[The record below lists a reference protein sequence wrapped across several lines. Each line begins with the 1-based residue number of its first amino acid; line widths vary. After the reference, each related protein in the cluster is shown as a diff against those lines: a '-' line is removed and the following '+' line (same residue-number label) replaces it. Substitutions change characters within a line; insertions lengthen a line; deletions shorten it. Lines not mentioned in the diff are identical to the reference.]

1 MNKRILF
8 FCLLASFYF
17 TGYGQTQRLVLI
29 EEATNASCGPC
40 AAQNPGF
47 DALLNQNR
55 DKLTA
60 IKYHWYYPGY
70 DPMYNQ
76 NTVENLA
83 RVAYYGINGVPTAMI
98 DGVIENRTGFSYPGS
113 PAGYSQAI
121 INEYAAIPSPFEI
134 DLYHRLSANQDSIYV
149 TMRIRAAEDFSGSL
163 KAQMAV
169 VEKHINFTSPPGTN
183 GEKNFLDVMKKML
196 PDHLGTTLPV
206 NWQSG
211 DYLILTQSWKL
222 QNIYNMSELGV
233 VGFIQN
239 ATTKSVK
246 QAANSSTEVFAP
258 YYNTDVALT
267 KISNLTETNCMGKI
281 SPKVILSNFGLNPL
295 TSVDIVYH
303 VNGEN
308 QQIYN
313 WTGNLD
319 YLGFQEIE
327 LPEISF
333 SVIPANE
340 AVVYLTN
347 PNGTA
352 DEFHQ
357 NDTIVKAFNAAVV
370 TPNEVKLLLKLDNNP
385 QETTWDITNSEG
397 TVVFSGGP
405 YTQAGTLIQET
416 FQFTESDCY
425 VFTIY
430 DAGGNGLAI
439 PGFFALFYGGNN
451 QIISGTAFGSK
462 ALAQFEVDATVGFE
476 DHSKPVDLS
485 VYPNPVNDKGFVS
498 FTLFERNPVTIEIFN
513 SLGQSIKKIDK
524 GEMNPGNCIL
534 EIGADDIDQGIYF
547 IKVSIGAEYISK
559 KITVLK

>member
-1 MNKRILF
+1 MNKHILL
-8 FCLLASFYF
+8 FCLLTSFFF

-40 AAQNPGF
+40 ASQNPGF

-70 DPMYNQ
+70 DPMYNH

-113 PAGYSQAI
+113 PAGYNQTI
-121 INEYAAIPSPFEI
+121 INEYSVVPSPFEI
-134 DLYHRLSANQDSIYV
+134 DMYHRLSANNDSIYV
-149 TMRIRAAEDFSGSL
+149 TMRIRAAEDISGSF

-169 VEKHINFTSPPGTN
+169 VEKHIDFTAPPGTN
-183 GEKNFLDVMKKML
+183 GEKDFLDVMKKML

-206 NWQSG
+206 SWKSG
-211 DYLILTQSWKL
+211 DYLILSQSWKL

-239 ATTKSVK
+239 ATNKSIK
-246 QAANSSTEVFAP
+246 QAANSSTEMFVP
-258 YYNTDVALT
+258 YYDTDVALT

-281 SPKVILSNFGLNPL
+281 VPRVVLSNFGVNPL

-308 QQIYN
+308 PQTYN
-313 WTGNLD
+313 WTGNLGF
-319 YLGFQEIE
+319 LGSQEIE

-333 SVIPANE
+333 SVIPANQ
-340 AVVYLTN
+340 AVVYITN
-347 PNGTA
+347 PNGTV
-352 DEFHQ
+352 DDFHQ
-357 NDTIVKAFNAAVV
+357 NDTIVKSFNAAVV
-370 TPNEVKLLLKLDNNP
+370 TPNEVKLMLKLDSNP
-385 QETTWDITNSEG
+385 QETTWDVSNSGG

-405 YTQAGTLIQET
+405 YTQANALIQET

-425 VFTIY
+425 IFTIY
-430 DAGGNGLAI
+430 DAGGDGLAI

-462 ALAQFEVDATVGFE
+462 ALAQFEADATVGFE
-476 DHSKPVDLS
+476 SLSKPIDIT
-485 VYPNPVNDKGFVS
+485 VYPNPVNEKGFVN
-498 FTLFERNPVTIEIFN
+498 FTLLENKPVTLEILN
-513 SLGQSIKKIDK
+513 SLGQSIKKIDE
-524 GEMNPGNCIL
+524 GEVNPGNYNL
-534 EIGADDIDQGIYF
+534 EFAAADLNQGIYF
-547 IKVSIGAEYISK
+547 LKVSIGHDHILK
-559 KITVLK
+559 KITVIK